1 MGISHN
7 MRILFFFCIGVLS
20 TFIVSSR
27 TYGNKTY
34 IAVFY
39 VLSDKF

>member
-34 IAVFY
+34 IAV
-39 VLSDKF
+39 LCIE